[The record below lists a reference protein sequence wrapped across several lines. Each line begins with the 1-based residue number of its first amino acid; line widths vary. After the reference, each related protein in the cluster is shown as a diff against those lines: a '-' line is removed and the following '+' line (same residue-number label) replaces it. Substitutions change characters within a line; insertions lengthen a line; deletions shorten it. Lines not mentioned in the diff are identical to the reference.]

1 MTRADSSRMGPACR
15 AAPPESPEGK
25 REAARCASCDVVPVS
40 TDSPSGV
47 AEFTFGDILDL
58 DDIQRIQDAFSAA
71 TGVASIITAPDGRPL
86 TRPSNFSR
94 LCQDVIRKTEKGL
107 ANCMRSDA
115 VLGRPNPDGPIMQP
129 CLSCGLWDGGASIF
143 AGDRHIANWLI
154 GQVRNEAQDDE
165 GMLAYARE
173 IGADEDAF
181 REALAEVT
189 QMPTEQFRQICQS
202 LFMFANQ
209 LSQIAYKNLQLNREI
224 VERRRAEDAVRRL
237 NEELEERV
245 RQRTAD
251 LERAV
256 ADLRV
261 AKEAAEAA
269 NRAKSLF
276 LANMSHEIRTPM
288 NAILGFSEFMRR
300 DSSLTAGQR
309 RNLDTINRSGEHLLS
324 LINDVL
330 EMSKI
335 EAGRVTLRPGVFDL
349 HGLLDDVGTM
359 FRLRTQ
365 DRGLQLS
372 VERRP
377 DVPQYVVT
385 DEGKLRQVLINLLGN
400 AVKFTEC
407 GGIVLRTAVRATTEE
422 GFRLLLEVDDTGR
435 GIPEDDF
442 ERIFQAFG
450 QASGPYGAREGTGL
464 GLTICREY
472 VRLMGG
478 TITVQS
484 RLGHGST
491 FRVDIAV
498 EEGQPQD
505 ASKPVLTRRVIGL
518 ASGEAPRRILVVD
531 DHQENRSLLA
541 RMLSGIG
548 FQVWEAGDGAEAV
561 RLFEEWSPDLVLMD
575 MRMPVM
581 DGFEATGRIKAMPR
595 GGETPVVAVSAS
607 VFEEDRA
614 AVLGAGC
621 DGFLRKP
628 VREDQILDAVREHL
642 GVRYEYEKE
651 AAASTTRP
659 SQRLDTAAL
668 GRRMGAL
675 TTAQREALR
684 QAAVELRPETL
695 LATVEE
701 IAGEDAELAREL
713 RALVDEFEFTR
724 IIDLVDAHSW
734 SA

>member
-1 MTRADSSRMGPACR
+1 MTRTDSSQMQPACR
-15 AAPPESPEGK
+15 AAPPDAQEGK
-25 REAARCASCDVVPVS
+25 REPAKHASRDLRDMS
-40 TDSPSGV
+40 TDAPSGGV
-47 AEFTFGDILDL
+47 DFTFGDILDL
-58 DDIQRIQDAFSAA
+58 DEIQRIQDAFSAA

-94 LCQDVIRKTEKGL
+94 LCQDVIRSTEKGL

-129 CLSCGLWDGGASIF
+129 CLSCGLWDGGASIY

-154 GQVRNEAQDDE
+154 GQVRNEAQDDAV
-165 GMLAYARE
+165 MLAYARS

-189 QMPTEQFRQICQS
+189 RMPTEQFRQICQS

-209 LSQIAYKNLQLNREI
+209 LSQIAYKNLQLNCEI
-224 VERRRAEDAVRRL
+224 EDRRRAEDAVRRL
-237 NEELEERV
+237 NEELEARV
-245 RQRTAD
+245 QQRTAD
-251 LERAV
+251 LEKAV

-300 DSSLTAGQR
+300 DSSLTADQR
-309 RNLDTINRSGEHLLS
+309 RDLETINRSGEHLLS

-335 EAGRVTLRPGVFDL
+335 EAGRVTLHRAVFDL
-349 HGLLDDVGTM
+349 HALLDDVGTM

-365 DRGLQLS
+365 DRGLQLC

-385 DEGKLRQVLINLLGN
+385 DESKLRQVLINLLGN
-400 AVKFTEC
+400 AVKFTER
-407 GGIVLRTAVRATTEE
+407 GGIVLRTAVGRAADA
-422 GFRLLLEVDDTGR
+422 GLRLLVEVEDTGS
-435 GIPEDDF
+435 GIAEEDF

-450 QASGPYGAREGTGL
+450 QASAVHGVREGTGL

-478 TITVQS
+478 TITVRS
-484 RLGHGST
+484 RLGEGST
-491 FRVDIAV
+491 FRVDIAI
-498 EEGQPQD
+498 EKAQPRD
-505 ASKPVLTRRVIGL
+505 AAKPVPTRRVIGL
-518 ASGEAPRRILVVD
+518 APGEAARRVLVVD
-531 DHQENRSLLA
+531 DHQENRFILA

-548 FQVWEAGDGAEAV
+548 FQVREAGDGAAAV

-581 DGFEATGRIKAMPR
+581 DGFEATGRIKATPR
-595 GGETPVVAVSAS
+595 GRQTPVVAVSAS

-628 VREDQILDAVREHL
+628 VREDQILDAIRGHL
-642 GVRYEYEKE
+642 AVRYEYEEE
-651 AAASTTRP
+651 ATASTTRLAE
-659 SQRLDTAAL
+659 RLDTAAL
-668 GRRMGAL
+668 GRRMGTL

-684 QAAVELRPETL
+684 QAAVELRPDAL
-695 LATVEE
+695 LATVEGV
-701 IAGEDAELAREL
+701 AGKDAELAREL
-713 RALVDEFEFTR
+713 RALVDDFEFAR
-724 IIDLVDAHSW
+724 IIDLVDAYS
-734 SA
+734 

>member
-1 MTRADSSRMGPACR
+1 MTRADSSRMEPACR
-15 AAPPESPEGK
+15 AAPPELPEGK
-25 REAARCASCDVVPVS
+25 PEPARHTSLDLPLVP
-40 TDSPSGV
+40 TDALSGS
-47 AEFTFGDILDL
+47 ADFTFGDILDL
-58 DDIQRIQDAFSAA
+58 DEIQRIQDAFSAA
-71 TGVASIITAPDGRPL
+71 TGVASIITAPDGHPL

-94 LCQDVIRKTEKGL
+94 LCQDVIRKTERGL

-129 CLSCGLWDGGASIF
+129 CLSCGLWDGGASIY

-154 GQVRNEAQDDE
+154 GQVRNEAQDDAV
-165 GMLAYARE
+165 MLAYARS
-173 IGADEDAF
+173 IGADEDVF

-224 VERRRAEDAVRRL
+224 EERRRAEDAVRRL

-288 NAILGFSEFMRR
+288 NAILGFSECMRR
-300 DSSLTAGQR
+300 DSTLTAEQR
-309 RNLDTINRSGEHLLS
+309 RYLETINRSGEHLLS

-335 EAGRVTLRPGVFDL
+335 EAGQVTLRPGVFDL
-349 HGLLDDVGTM
+349 HALLDDVGTM
-359 FRLRTQ
+359 FRLRAQ
-365 DRGLQLS
+365 DRSLQLC
-372 VERRP
+372 VERRS

-385 DEGKLRQVLINLLGN
+385 DERKLRQVLINLLGN
-400 AVKFTEC
+400 AVKFTER
-407 GGIVLRTAVRATTEE
+407 GGIVLRTAVRVSADE
-422 GFRLLLEVDDTGR
+422 GLRLLVEVEDTGS
-435 GIPEDDF
+435 GIAEEDF

-450 QASGPYGAREGTGL
+450 QASAVHGAREGTGL

-478 TITVQS
+478 TITVRS
-484 RLGHGST
+484 RLGEGST
-491 FRVDIAV
+491 FRVDIAI
-498 EEGQPQD
+498 EEGRPQET
-505 ASKPVLTRRVIGL
+505 AKPVPKRRVVGL
-518 ASGEAPRRILVVD
+518 APGEAARRVLVVD
-531 DHQENRSLLA
+531 DHQENRFVLA
-541 RMLSGIG
+541 RMLSDVG
-548 FQVWEAGDGAEAV
+548 FQVREAGDGAAAV
-561 RLFEEWSPDLVLMD
+561 RLFEEWAPDLVLMD

-581 DGFEATGRIKAMPR
+581 DGFEATGRIKATPR
-595 GGETPVVAVSAS
+595 GRQTPVVAVSAS

-628 VREDQILDAVREHL
+628 VREDHILDAVREHL
-642 GVRYEYEKE
+642 GVRYEYEEE
-651 AAASTTRP
+651 ATASTTRLAD
-659 SQRLDTAAL
+659 RLDTAAL
-668 GRRMGAL
+668 GRRMGTL

-684 QAAVELRPETL
+684 QAAVELRPDAL
-695 LATVEE
+695 LATVEGV
-701 IAGEDAELAREL
+701 AGKDAELAREL
-713 RALVDEFEFTR
+713 RALVDEFEFAR
-724 IIDLVDAHSW
+724 IIDLVDAHS
-734 SA
+734 

>member
-1 MTRADSSRMGPACR
+1 MSTDTPSGRAD
-15 AAPPESPEGK
+15 
-25 REAARCASCDVVPVS
+25 
-40 TDSPSGV
+40 
-47 AEFTFGDILDL
+47 FTFSDILDV
-58 DDIQRIQDAFSAA
+58 DEIQRIQDAFSAA
-71 TGVASIITAPDGRPL
+71 TGVASIITAPDGHPL

-173 IGADEDAF
+173 IGADEGAF

-224 VERRRAEDAVRRL
+224 EDRRCAEDTVRQL
-237 NEELEERV
+237 NEQLEERV
-245 RQRTAD
+245 RQRTAE
-251 LERAV
+251 LETAV
-256 ADLRV
+256 AELRV
-261 AKEAAEAA
+261 AKEAAEGA
-269 NRAKSLF
+269 NRAKSVF

-300 DSSLTAGQR
+300 DSSLTDGQR
-309 RNLDTINRSGEHLLS
+309 RNLETINRSGEHLLS

-349 HGLLDDVGTM
+349 HALLDDVGTM
-359 FRLRTQ
+359 FGLRTQ
-365 DRGLQLS
+365 DRGLQLC

-377 DVPQYVVT
+377 DVPRYVVT

-400 AVKFTEC
+400 AVKFTER
-407 GGIVLRTAVRATTEE
+407 GGIVLRTAVRATGEKE
-422 GFRLLLEVDDTGR
+422 LRMLVEVEDTGT
-435 GIPEDDF
+435 GIAEEEL

-450 QASGPYGAREGTGL
+450 QASAAHGVREGTGL
-464 GLTICREY
+464 GLAICREY

-478 TITVQS
+478 TITVCS
-484 RLGHGST
+484 ELGHGST

-505 ASKPVLTRRVIGL
+505 ASKPVPTRRVIGL

-548 FQVWEAGDGAEAV
+548 FQVREAGDGAEAV
-561 RLFEEWSPDLVLMD
+561 RLFEEWVPDLVLMD

-651 AAASTTRP
+651 ATDPTARLVP
-659 SQRLDTAAL
+659 RLDTAAL
-668 GRRMGAL
+668 GRRLGAL

-724 IIDLVDAHSW
+724 ILDLVDAHSW